1 MRKTLISRIEL
12 LEEKANLDAPTLI
25 RIGWVAPLPKD
36 YVGEKH
42 VALSRLD
49 PIQPGKPSIQWFR
62 GKEVPGPAP
71 LGARVLG
78 DETLAPFGPKDV
90 VRETAEEG
98 ARNPSD
104 SNQLPD
110 EGGLELEDQVI
121 KA

>member
-1 MRKTLISRIEL
+1 EQ
-12 LEEKANLDAPTLI
+12 LEAKANLDAPTLI

-49 PIQPGKPSIQWFR
+49 PISPGKPSIQWFI

-71 LGARVLG
+71 LGTRVL
-78 DETLAPFGPKDV
+78 DDDLSPFGPGAVAD
-90 VRETAEEG
+90 ETVEAD

-104 SNQLPD
+104 SNQLSD
-110 EGGLELEDQVI
+110 EVGLELETEE
-121 KA
+121 

>member
-1 MRKTLISRIEL
+1 MRKTLISRIEQ

-71 LGARVLG
+71 LGTRVLG
-78 DETLAPFGPKDV
+78 DETLDPFCPEDLL
-90 VRETAEEG
+90 RETNEAD
-98 ARNPSD
+98 ALSSD
-104 SNQLPD
+104 SSSQSSDEVELPNAT
-110 EGGLELEDQVI
+110 EE
-121 KA
+121 